1 MYIMKKFLV
10 LVFSILITI
19 MLQSCDYYYDI
30 DINEQIIVNKDT
42 STVKKSKPETS
53 GYGTISFG
61 VGDIEKG

>member
-1 MYIMKKFLV
+1 M
-10 LVFSILITI
+10 T

-42 STVKKSKPETS
+42 STVKINKPETS

-61 VGDIEKG
+61 INDIEKG

>member
-1 MYIMKKFLV
+1 MLIFN
-10 LVFSILITI
+10 ILIMT

-42 STVKKSKPETS
+42 STVKINKPETS

-61 VGDIEKG
+61 INDIEKG